1 MKEDRALPDDK
12 REFRT
17 QVAALFE
24 AHFQHLFR
32 VMNRL
37 SGDSE
42 LAADV
47 VQEAFVKLF
56 QRATLPLEPEAW
68 LISVAMNL
76 FRNER
81 GKRSRRLRLLTPE
94 RVAHSLGDAPPSP
107 EEDATTEDS
116 RRNVRAALE
125 RLPERDRRML
135 LLHGEGYRYRE
146 IALALQ
152 MNEAS
157 VGTLL
162 ARARRSF
169 RETYEDLSSAP

>member
-1 MKEDRALPDDK
+1 M
-12 REFRT
+12 
-17 QVAALFE
+17 AALFE
-24 AHFQHLFR
+24 AHFPRLFR

-42 LAADV
+42 LASDV
-47 VQEAFVKLF
+47 VQDAFVRLF
-56 QRATLPLEPEAW
+56 QRGALPDEPEAW

-81 GKRSRRLRLLTPE
+81 GKATRRLRLLTPE
-94 RVAHSLGDAPPSP
+94 RGEYSLGDAPSSP
-107 EEDATTEDS
+107 EESATAGEEL
-116 RRNVRAALE
+116 RNVRAALG

-146 IALALQ
+146 IALALE

-169 RETYEDLSSAP
+169 REAYEDLSRAP